1 MSMRCLL
8 VDDSIRFLEA
18 ARSLLERDG
27 IPVVGVA
34 LSGTEALVRAAE
46 LTPDVVL
53 VDLDL
58 DGESG
63 FDVAARLAR
72 SVSAVII
79 LISTHALEDFE
90 ELIMRQPGPRV
101 PAQVGAVGTGD
112 QGAAGRRRHDPD
124 RLSRRV
130 SPGGRERIVV
140 RPGAGRRTT
149 ASASA
154 FGREGAVVRPGVRR
168 RSATS
173 VVGTR
178 PTRFNAEELGTG
190 NDGVRM

>member
-34 LSGTEALVRAAE
+34 LSGTEALSQAAV

-53 VDLDL
+53 VDLEL

-63 FDVAARLAR
+63 FDGAVELTR
-72 SVSAVII
+72 SVSCVII
-79 LISTHALEDFE
+79 LISTHALDDVQ
-90 ELIMRQPGPRV
+90 ELVAGS
-101 PAQVGAVGTGD
+101 PARGFLPKSALSARAIRELLGGDGEAPPARNGGATIRPVVRHRS
-112 QGAAGRRRHDPD
+112 AAG
-124 RLSRRV
+124 
-130 SPGGRERIVV
+130 
-140 RPGAGRRTT
+140 
-149 ASASA
+149 
-154 FGREGAVVRPGVRR
+154 
-168 RSATS
+168 
-173 VVGTR
+173 VVGTWS
-178 PTRFNAEELGTG
+178 TRFNAGELGAG